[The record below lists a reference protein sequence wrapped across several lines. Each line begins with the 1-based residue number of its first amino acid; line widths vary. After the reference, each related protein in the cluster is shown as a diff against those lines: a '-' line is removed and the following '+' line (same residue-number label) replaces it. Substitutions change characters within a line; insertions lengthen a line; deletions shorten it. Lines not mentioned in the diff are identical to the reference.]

1 MKLPSPKIDDVFLL
15 FYELPFDFSGQ
26 LPLALGPGICLDDTP
41 WGLLDTVPPALADSI
56 LPGYHLRPSPPRN
69 HCCLRSYDV
78 SIPHFGPDTLLFVSL
93 SALRLRAPLG
103 MHIAGS
109 FTLGP
114 TDNQISKSN
123 LYQLR
128 SPWQPQRER
137 HYTPTDISAAA
148 DIASRLIQIDNLG
161 YKRITTALVY
171 FSQVTVGLSESF
183 QLSYLGLFAALEAL
197 FVLTGNKAA
206 TLGARVSSFLA
217 AFDFPED
224 LVQWL
229 SKEYRVGRNNIAHGV
244 HEVSFRTGLSD
255 VRGRAF
261 GRLHEIVRLCILG
274 FMALRDEQLNALSTM
289 TGTKLQKALDTL
301 GPASGRFIEGQRMCL
316 D

>member
-1 MKLPSPKIDDVFLL
+1 
-15 FYELPFDFSGQ
+15 
-26 LPLALGPGICLDDTP
+26 LDATP
-41 WGLLDTVPPALADSI
+41 WGLLDTVPPALADHI
-56 LPGYHLRPSPPRN
+56 LPGYHLPGLRRN
-69 HCCLRSYDV
+69 HCCLRSYDA
-78 SIPHFGPDTLLFVSL
+78 SIPHFRPATLLFVSL

-103 MHIAGS
+103 IHIAGS

-114 TDNQISKSN
+114 TDKPIVECN
-123 LYQLR
+123 LYELR
-128 SPWQPQRER
+128 SPWQSQRER

-148 DIASRLIQIDNLG
+148 EIASRMIEIDNLG

-171 FSQVTVGLSESF
+171 FSQVTVGLSQSF
-183 QLSYLGLFAALEAL
+183 QLSYIGLFAALEAL

-217 AFDFPED
+217 ACDFPED
-224 LVQWL
+224 LEQWL

-244 HEVSFRTGLSD
+244 HEVSFRTRLED
-255 VRGRAF
+255 ARGRAF

-274 FMALRDEQLNALSTM
+274 FIALRDEQLSALSTM
-289 TGTKLQKALDTL
+289 TGNKLQKELANL
-301 GPASGRFIEGQRMCL
+301 GLASGRFIEGQRMCL

>member
-1 MKLPSPKIDDVFLL
+1 VKLPSPKIDDVFLL
-15 FYELPFDFSGQ
+15 FDELPFDFTGQ
-26 LPLALGPGICLDDTP
+26 LPLALGPGVCLDDTP
-41 WGLLDTVPPALADSI
+41 WGLLNAVPPALADYI
-56 LPGYHLRPSPPRN
+56 LPGYHLRPSLRQN
-69 HCCLRSYDV
+69 HCCLRSYDA
-78 SIPHFGPDTLLFVSL
+78 SIPHFRPDTLLFVSL

-103 MHIAGS
+103 IHIAGS

-114 TDNQISKSN
+114 TDNPISKCN
-123 LYQLR
+123 LYQLM
-128 SPWQPQRER
+128 SPWQPPRER

-148 DIASRLIQIDNLG
+148 DIASRLIEIDNLG

-171 FSQVTVGLSESF
+171 FSQVTVGLSQSF

-206 TLGARVSSFLA
+206 ALGARVSSFLA

-224 LVQWL
+224 LEQWL
-229 SKEYRVGRNNIAHGV
+229 SKEYRVGGNNIAHGV
-244 HEVSFRTGLSD
+244 HEVSFGTTLQDG
-255 VRGRAF
+255 RGQTF

-274 FMALRDEQLNALSTM
+274 FMALRDEQLSALSTM
-289 TGTKLQKALDTL
+289 TGPKLQKALDSL
-301 GPASGRFIEGQRMCL
+301 EPASGRFIAGQRMCL